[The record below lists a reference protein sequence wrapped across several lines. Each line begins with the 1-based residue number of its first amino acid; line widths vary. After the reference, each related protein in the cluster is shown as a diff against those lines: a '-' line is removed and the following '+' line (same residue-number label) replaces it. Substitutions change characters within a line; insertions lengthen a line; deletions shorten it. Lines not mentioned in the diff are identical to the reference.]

1 MIMSNGPGPAPPTP
15 NRNSVITMFM
25 IMGLMLLLVMNPG
38 LRTSLGEMAQPIL
51 SPVLPEE
58 KYFILTVL
66 ILGSASMLVNTVLRN
81 MFMDPIAQAHLQH
94 RQREVRQIMNEA
106 RMNRDSSLQDKA
118 MTLQQQMMP
127 EQMDLQTGMMKPMM
141 FTMVFI
147 IGIFAW
153 LTTSVENFRVDYVS
167 LPWTPEWNLLDDRFL
182 FFPAWI
188 CAYICMSAPL
198 GRVVDRH
205 MKLIRYKSHPLVLDG
220 GRISEPLLHLVQTKK
235 PEKKKKNRA
244 NNNRRNQ
251 AKASKNTS
259 KQTQEEDTETRSDST
274 MVCPECGSE
283 SVSRD
288 GPSLMRCDVCLHSW
302 K

>member
-1 MIMSNGPGPAPPTP
+1 
-15 NRNSVITMFM
+15 
-25 IMGLMLLLVMNPG
+25 
-38 LRTSLGEMAQPIL
+38 MAQPIL

-167 LPWTPEWNLLDDRFL
+167 LPLTPEWNLLDDRFL

-220 GRISEPLLHLVQTKK
+220 GRISEPLLHLVQTKSLRRKRRIELTITEGTRLK
-235 PEKKKKNRA
+235 PVRILLNKLRKKTLKHEAIQQWYVLSVEVRA
-244 NNNRRNQ
+244 
-251 AKASKNTS
+251 
-259 KQTQEEDTETRSDST
+259 
-274 MVCPECGSE
+274 
-283 SVSRD
+283 SREMD
-288 GPSLMRCDVCLHSW
+288 HH
-302 K
+302 

>member
-1 MIMSNGPGPAPPTP
+1 MSNGPGPAPPTP
-15 NRNSVITMFM
+15 NSSSVLTMFM

-51 SPVLPEE
+51 SPILPEE

-94 RQREVRQIMNEA
+94 RQKEVRQIMNEA

-220 GRISEPLLHLVQTKK
+220 GRISEPLLHLVQSGKG
-235 PEKKKKNRA
+235 EKKKSKKSNFKKSNQNRA
-244 NNNRRNQ
+244 Q
-251 AKASKNTS
+251 AIQKMKEEETDEDNASAES
-259 KQTQEEDTETRSDST
+259 
-274 MVCPECGSE
+274 CPECGSE

-288 GPSLMRCDVCLHSW
+288 GPSVMRCDICLHSW

>member
-1 MIMSNGPGPAPPTP
+1 
-15 NRNSVITMFM
+15 
-25 IMGLMLLLVMNPG
+25 
-38 LRTSLGEMAQPIL
+38 
-51 SPVLPEE
+51 
-58 KYFILTVL
+58 
-66 ILGSASMLVNTVLRN
+66 
-81 MFMDPIAQAHLQH
+81 
-94 RQREVRQIMNEA
+94 
-106 RMNRDSSLQDKA
+106 
-118 MTLQQQMMP
+118 
-127 EQMDLQTGMMKPMM
+127 
-141 FTMVFI
+141 
-147 IGIFAW
+147 
-153 LTTSVENFRVDYVS
+153 
-167 LPWTPEWNLLDDRFL
+167 
-182 FFPAWI
+182 
-188 CAYICMSAPL
+188 MSAPL

-235 PEKKKKNRA
+235 PEKKKEESA

>member
-1 MIMSNGPGPAPPTP
+1 MSNGPGPAPPTP
-15 NRNSVITMFM
+15 NSSSVLTMFM

-51 SPVLPEE
+51 SPILPEE

-94 RQREVRQIMNEA
+94 RQKEVRQIMNEA

-220 GRISEPLLHLVQTKK
+220 GRISEPLLHLVQSGKG
-235 PEKKKKNRA
+235 EKKKSKKSNFKKSNQNRA
-244 NNNRRNQ
+244 Q
-251 AKASKNTS
+251 AIQKMK
-259 KQTQEEDTETRSDST
+259 EEDTDSDSASAES
-274 MVCPECGSE
+274 CPECGSE

-288 GPSLMRCDVCLHSW
+288 GPSVMRCDICLHSW

>member
-1 MIMSNGPGPAPPTP
+1 MSNGPGPAPPTP
-15 NRNSVITMFM
+15 NSSSVLTMFM

-51 SPVLPEE
+51 SPILPEE

-94 RQREVRQIMNEA
+94 RQKEVRQIMNEA

-220 GRISEPLLHLVQTKK
+220 GRISEPLLHLVQSGKG
-235 PEKKKKNRA
+235 EKKKSKKSNFKKSNQNRA
-244 NNNRRNQ
+244 Q
-251 AKASKNTS
+251 AIQKMK
-259 KQTQEEDTETRSDST
+259 EEETDSDSASAEA
-274 MVCPECGSE
+274 CPECGSE

-288 GPSLMRCDVCLHSW
+288 GPSVMRCDVCLHSW

>member
-1 MIMSNGPGPAPPTP
+1 MSNGPGPAPPTP
-15 NRNSVITMFM
+15 NSSSVLTMFM

-51 SPVLPEE
+51 SPILPEE

-94 RQREVRQIMNEA
+94 RQKEVRQIMNEA

-220 GRISEPLLHLVQTKK
+220 GRISEPLLHLVQSGKG
-235 PEKKKKNRA
+235 EKKKSKKSNFKKSNQNRA
-244 NNNRRNQ
+244 Q
-251 AKASKNTS
+251 AIQKMK
-259 KQTQEEDTETRSDST
+259 EEDTDADSASAES
-274 MVCPECGSE
+274 CPECGSE

-288 GPSLMRCDVCLHSW
+288 GPSVMRCDICLHSW

>member
-1 MIMSNGPGPAPPTP
+1 MSNGPGPAPPTP
-15 NRNSVITMFM
+15 NSSSVLTMFM

-51 SPVLPEE
+51 SPILPEE

-94 RQREVRQIMNEA
+94 RQKEVRQIMNEA

-220 GRISEPLLHLVQTKK
+220 GRISEPLLHLVQSGKG
-235 PEKKKKNRA
+235 EKKKSKKSNFKKSNQNRA
-244 NNNRRNQ
+244 Q
-251 AKASKNTS
+251 AIQKMK
-259 KQTQEEDTETRSDST
+259 EEDTDADTAST
-274 MVCPECGSE
+274 ESCPECGSD

-288 GPSLMRCDVCLHSW
+288 GPSLMRCDICLHSW

>member
-1 MIMSNGPGPAPPTP
+1 MSNGPGPAPPTP
-15 NRNSVITMFM
+15 NSSSVLTMFM

-51 SPVLPEE
+51 SPILPEE

-94 RQREVRQIMNEA
+94 RQKEVRQIMNEA

-220 GRISEPLLHLVQTKK
+220 GRISEPLLHLVQSGKG
-235 PEKKKKNRA
+235 EKKKSKKSNFKKSNQNRA
-244 NNNRRNQ
+244 Q
-251 AKASKNTS
+251 AIQKMK
-259 KQTQEEDTETRSDST
+259 EEETDSDSSSAES
-274 MVCPECGSE
+274 CPECDSE

-288 GPSLMRCDVCLHSW
+288 GPSVMRCDVCLHSW

>member
-1 MIMSNGPGPAPPTP
+1 
-15 NRNSVITMFM
+15 M

-235 PEKKKKNRA
+235 PEKKKRIDLTIKEGTRLKPV
-244 NNNRRNQ
+244 
-251 AKASKNTS
+251 KALLNKFR
-259 KQTQEEDTETRSDST
+259 KKILKYLSDST
-274 MVCPECGSE
+274 MACPECGSE